1 MNTITKQPENVIQD
15 TKKYITD
22 TARHLFSEF
31 SYLGVSMNDI
41 AKKLNI
47 TKAALYYHFT
57 GKAEIYG
64 KVLDNVFNDLSLSI
78 TQASNETTVDKKLH
92 KLIKNYLDFGFKE
105 KNLIKALMLKLPPAD
120 SQITKHI
127 AQLRERIANLIQ
139 PMIEEVFANKKI
151 AKKVDPVRNFEENQK
166 NYSKIDEI
174 SNRVD
179 SKLLTSLLT
188 SMMNGLLLEYSFLN
202 KKINSAKISDQII
215 KILFQGFLD
224 QAII

>member
-1 MNTITKQPENVIQD
+1 MKTIAKQPEDIIQD

-22 TARHLFSEF
+22 TARRLFSEF

-78 TQASNETTVDKKLH
+78 AQASNEATIDKKLH

-105 KNLIKALMLKLPPAD
+105 KNLIKALMLKLSSAD
-120 SQITKHI
+120 DQITKRI
-127 AQLRERIANLIQ
+127 TQLRERVVSLIQ
-139 PMIEEVFANKKI
+139 PVIEEMFASKKLT
-151 AKKVDPVRNFEENQK
+151 KKVDVG
-166 NYSKIDEI
+166 
-174 SNRVD
+174 
-179 SKLLTSLLT
+179 LLTSLLT
-188 SMMNGLLLEYSFLN
+188 SMMDGLLLEYSFLN

-215 KILFQGFLD
+215 AVLF
-224 QAII
+224 

>member
-1 MNTITKQPENVIQD
+1 MKTIAKQSEDVIQD

-22 TARHLFSEF
+22 TARRLFSEF

-78 TQASNETTVDKKLH
+78 AQASNEATIDKKLH

-105 KNLIKALMLKLPPAD
+105 KNFIKALILKLSPAND
-120 SQITKHI
+120 PMTKHI
-127 AQLRERIANLIQ
+127 VQLREGVAHLIQ
-139 PMIEEVFANKKI
+139 SVIEEVFASKKLT
-151 AKKVDPVRNFEENQK
+151 KKVDVG
-166 NYSKIDEI
+166 
-174 SNRVD
+174 
-179 SKLLTSLLT
+179 LLTSLLT
-188 SMMNGLLLEYSFLN
+188 SMMDGLLLEYSFLN

-215 KILFQGFLD
+215 AVLF
-224 QAII
+224 